1 MSGISY
7 KVTVDDADMR
17 TKLAELIDRMENAE
31 GFYKNVGEHLLNSV
45 GDNFDNEQGPDGEK
59 WKSLSEVTVARREA
73 AGHGPT
79 PILRVS
85 GTLRG
90 SINMEASAT
99 DVRIGTAL
107 VYAAIQHF
115 GGESKGYMKGAVIE
129 PRPYLGIS
137 ADDEAEI
144 LAIAEEWL
152 AVE

>member
-7 KVTVDDADMR
+7 KVTVDDADMK
-17 TKLAELIDRMENAE
+17 TKLAELIDRMERAE
-31 GFYKNVGEHLLNSV
+31 GFYKKVGEHLLNSV

-59 WKSLSEVTVARREA
+59 WQGLSDVTIAKREA

-85 GTLRG
+85 GALRG

-99 DVRIGTAL
+99 EVRIGTAL
-107 VYAAIQHF
+107 IYAAIQHF
-115 GGESKGYMKGAVIE
+115 GGESKGYMEGAVIE

-137 ADDEAEI
+137 AEDEEEI